1 MFSFSSWLSVETVDR
16 DEDKLTREDLEKEV
30 RDGNNVPS
38 DFFILLPQKVGTVG
52 AIYYSRCSITKYG
65 SDMIVS
71 CVDSPCYCEGLQI

>member
-30 RDGNNVPS
+30 SDGNNVPS

-52 AIYYSRCSITKYG
+52 AIYY
-65 SDMIVS
+65 
-71 CVDSPCYCEGLQI
+71 